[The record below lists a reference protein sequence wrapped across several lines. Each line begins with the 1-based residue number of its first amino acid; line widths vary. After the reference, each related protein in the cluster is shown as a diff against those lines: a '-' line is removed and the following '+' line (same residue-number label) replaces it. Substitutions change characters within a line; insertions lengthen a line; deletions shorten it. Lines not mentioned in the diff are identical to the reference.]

1 MWHSTHHVLSLAVLN
16 HCPFNTETH
25 NAEPSANPRSDQQSD
40 QQIWEIANHHKMTWW
55 LLCSICSRF
64 KAPPNTTCGMST
76 IRLSTSRA
84 AGCWLSDRWLSEEFE
99 MTDWEIAN
107 HHKMTWW
114 LLCSLCSRFKAPPNT
129 TCGMSTSD
137 CRLSDRAGVGSLSGL
152 SAVGCQTRVR
162 VSRPQSSQDDMMT
175 ALFSL

>member
-76 IRLSTSRA
+76 
-84 AGCWLSDRWLSEEFE
+84 
-99 MTDWEIAN
+99 
-107 HHKMTWW
+107 
-114 LLCSLCSRFKAPPNT
+114 
-129 TCGMSTSD
+129 SD

-152 SAVGCQTRVR
+152 SDEFEMTDWCIKSNSDALLSVGLIEIFARNFTIWKASNESNASLSLSLHCIVKCLQIF
-162 VSRPQSSQDDMMT
+162 QSNQPKATHRYRYHT